1 MVTMAATQ
9 VTLSK
14 GRAQNLLQEYFI
26 RKLLFPKVYLDVEF
40 MGVHV
45 DVLAVDRSG
54 TGDVHEARIV
64 YLGKDPENAV
74 ELVIA
79 NVRSTPPAKGMPHF
93 VYAVVVSDGLEGGRF
108 VPSEHTLQYSFAD
121 DGVGRVG
128 ILFVDLAGNDPS
140 PKIVVKAERF
150 RSSKEIVAL
159 TDKFVAEHTP
169 NWEARD

>member
-1 MVTMAATQ
+1 MAATQ
-9 VTLSK
+9 VTLNK

-26 RKLLFPKVYLDVEF
+26 RKLLFPRVYFDVEF

-64 YLGKDPENAV
+64 YMGADTENAV
-74 ELVIA
+74 EVVIE
-79 NVRSTPPAKGMPHF
+79 NVRSTPPARGLPHF
-93 VYAVVVSDGLEGGRF
+93 VYSVVVSDGSEGGRF
-108 VPSEHTLQYSFAD
+108 APSEQLLQYSFSE

-128 ILFVDLAGNDPS
+128 ILYVDLAGDDPT
-140 PKIVVKAERF
+140 VRVLVRAERF
-150 RSSKEIVAL
+150 RSSKAIVEL
-159 TDKFVAEHTP
+159 TDRFVTEHTP